1 LIVTRWKTR
10 LRQWRT
16 WVLMRASAPRNALG
30 VQEAEADIS
39 GGGTMN
45 QTMPIVKV
53 KDLLVALEAY
63 IAQKR
68 RNG

>member
-1 LIVTRWKTR
+1 
-10 LRQWRT
+10 
-16 WVLMRASAPRNALG
+16 MRASAPRNALG
-30 VQEAEADIS
+30 VQEVGADIS

>member
-1 LIVTRWKTR
+1 
-10 LRQWRT
+10 
-16 WVLMRASAPRNALG
+16 M
-30 VQEAEADIS
+30 
-39 GGGTMN
+39 

>member
-1 LIVTRWKTR
+1 MV
-10 LRQWRT
+10 
-16 WVLMRASAPRNALG
+16 
-30 VQEAEADIS
+30 ADRPARDIIMTTIS

-53 KDLLVALEAY
+53 KDLAIALAAY

-68 RNG
+68 RTA

>member
-1 LIVTRWKTR
+1 ML
-10 LRQWRT
+10 QSWRT
-16 WVLMRASAPRNALG
+16 WAAVRPSAPKLSNALG
-30 VQEAEADIS
+30 VQEAEADLS

-53 KDLLVALEAY
+53 RDLITALEAY

-68 RNG
+68 RTE